1 MDKEKQFQV
10 FQKLCIDILAESDNC
25 EASQKAFKE
34 AKTIPALVQAWRT
47 FLSGV
52 IHEVPLQVKDAFA
65 RLYDTYKAE
74 INASDLYYNEDPQQN
89 HRCMVLIGDAAA
101 GKENAVL
108 QINGNHHVYVIGNQK
123 VTIGDSCHVTVSA
136 DDTRVTVTDH
146 AVATIEKGSI
156 EAWGRAQV
164 SGHGD
169 ITCHDSTVV
178 SIDGGVVHD
187 HGHLQ
192 ILAYNDSLV
201 DSFTKRRVMLYDKAT
216 LQLRPREK

>member
-1 MDKEKQFQV
+1 MDKDKQFAV

-52 IHEVPLQVKDAFA
+52 IHEVPLQVKEAFA
-65 RLYDTYKAE
+65 TFYADYKAE
-74 INASDLYYNEDPQQN
+74 INVSDLYYNEDPIQD
-89 HRCMVLIGDAAA
+89 HRCMVLVGDAPR
-101 GKENAVL
+101 GKEDDVL
-108 QINGNHHVYVIGNQK
+108 TIYGNHHVYVIGNQK
-123 VTIGDSCHVTVSA
+123 VTVRDSCHVTVSA
-136 DDTRVTVTDH
+136 DDARVTVADH
-146 AVATIEKGSI
+146 AIATIEKGFI

-169 ITCHDSTVV
+169 ITCHNSTVV